1 MIDAADRIRIE
12 QLFVVGHGANHS
24 AVSNAPPA
32 GNARDR
38 RVEIVVYPQSD

>member
-1 MIDAADRIRIE
+1 MIDAADRIRLE
-12 QLFVVGHGANHS
+12 QFLFVGHGANQPV
-24 AVSNAPPA
+24 VSHAPPA